1 MLKRGGRFYEP
12 GGISATKDGDLAIR
26 CPACPQ
32 PGRNLP
38 SVWKSVPHV
47 WMYVDLYYSP
57 SLLTVVRWL
66 FALFIALDANFK
78 LRRKKVST
86 PEKDPSLSGGWA
98 YFVNEEKFAEHL
110 KEHGNTQQPV
120 RSSLTIDIHQVLN
133 TFTQRSSCVNHSAV
147 NNADQGS
154 KDLSYTGIGTCDDSR
169 HNFKRPNSVGEL
181 HAGERSVV
189 PPCLVFDL

>member
-1 MLKRGGRFYEP
+1 MFRQWRHLKMLKRAGRYYEP

-38 SVWKSVPHV
+38 SVWKNVPYV
-47 WMYVDLYYSP
+47 WMYVIFLSF
-57 SLLTVVRWL
+57 SHELLSAVFRWL

-86 PEKDPSLSGGWA
+86 PAKDPSLSGGWA
-98 YFVNEEKFAEHL
+98 YFVNEEKFADHL

-120 RSSLTIDIHQVLN
+120 RSPPFFLLTPLN
-133 TFTQRSSCVNHSAV
+133 TLGLAKHLR
-147 NNADQGS
+147 
-154 KDLSYTGIGTCDDSR
+154 
-169 HNFKRPNSVGEL
+169 
-181 HAGERSVV
+181 
-189 PPCLVFDL
+189 